1 MITQLSDLKNY
12 TGFIRYMKNT
22 SWMMCE
28 HFLRIVSG
36 LFVGILV
43 ARYLG
48 PSQFGLFS
56 YVLAFTG
63 IFGGIAKLGLDGVMV
78 RELVNYPEK
87 REGYLG
93 TAFWLKVFGAFLVIA
108 LLLAFLP
115 FTGSEATTKLFVII
129 IAAGLVF
136 QSFEVIDF
144 HFQSRVLAKIVSICK
159 VLQLSLSSVLKLY
172 LVFTEA
178 DLIWFVL
185 ATAFDAVS
193 LAALYFCAYQMTK
206 GLSFFAHFD
215 LVIAKKLLKSS
226 FPLIFAAIAI
236 SVYMRID
243 QIMIKEMV
251 GDYEAGIYAVA
262 VRLSEAFYFIPTI
275 IAVSL
280 FPAILNAQKDNEEL
294 ANLRQQRLYSFM
306 VWTAVFIAFTLTF
319 SSDWLVNLLFG
330 STYQDAG
337 PVLRIHVWALIF
349 VFLGATG
356 SKWLIANNLQK
367 FTLYN
372 TAFGAVLNIV
382 LNLILIPKF
391 GLVGAAYAT
400 LISYCFA
407 AYLMNA
413 LWKNTR
419 HNFLMMTKSIIPMK
433 KTR

>member
-1 MITQLSDLKNY
+1 MIAQLSDLKNY
-12 TGFIRYMKNT
+12 TGFIRYLKNT
-22 SWMMCE
+22 SWMMGE
-28 HFLRIVSG
+28 HFLRVISG
-36 LFVGILV
+36 LFVGVLV

-56 YVLAFTG
+56 YVVAFTG
-63 IFGGIAKLGLDGVMV
+63 IFGGIAKLGLDGLLV

-93 TAFWLKVFGAFLVIA
+93 TAFWLKVFGAFLVIV

-115 FTGSEATTKLFVII
+115 FTGNEATTKLFVLI

-136 QSFEVIDF
+136 GSFEVIDF
-144 HFQSRVLAKIVSICK
+144 HFQSQVLAKVASICK
-159 VLQLSLSSVLKLY
+159 VLQLSLSSALKLY

-206 GLSFFAHFD
+206 SRSFYAHFD
-215 LVIAKKLLKSS
+215 LALAKKLLKSS
-226 FPLIFAAIAI
+226 FPLIFAAIAV

-243 QIMIKEMV
+243 QIMIKEML
-251 GDYEAGIYAVA
+251 GDYEVGIYSAA

-275 IAVSL
+275 IAASL

-294 ANLRQQRLYSFM
+294 ANLRQQRLYSLM
-306 VWTAVFIAFTLTF
+306 VWIAIFIAFTLTF
-319 SSDWLVNLLFG
+319 SSDWLVKLLFG
-330 STYQDAG
+330 SAYLDAG
-337 PVLRIHVWALIF
+337 QVLRVHAWASIF
-349 VFLGATG
+349 VFLGVAG
-356 SKWLIANNLQK
+356 SKWLIANDLQIIN
-367 FTLYN
+367 LYN
-372 TAFGAVLNIV
+372 TVLGAILNIT

-407 AYLMNA
+407 AYLMNV

-419 HNFLMMTKSIIPMK
+419 HNFLMITKSLIPMK
-433 KTR
+433 NTQ